1 MQKISFLFLFS
12 ILFASPSLSA
22 LEAIVPEHAEAV
34 NEIGC
39 LIENITTP
47 GGCGESGEG
56 CQESSDSFSYY
67 EDFPYSKCVKEICK
81 DYPASVGQVLEER
94 DKAAGQLKNST
105 EARFGPLVTNLFNAL
120 QENARLGQEYLSS
133 DPAFAQKL
141 EMRSTVISLQTD
153 FAYTLAEESGPSG
166 GLPSKRKMKRA
177 IRAQYPG
184 WSDQLITSNYDLVKL
199 MREKLMGLE
208 IIQRVRREA
217 TNEDTRRQL
226 LGRLEASVRE
236 LPPESLS
243 KVEFLTALYDLQSVH
258 QISDGIPN
266 AFLEKL
272 EQLTVGVVYETVLNK
287 DPQAI
292 AIQNEIYR
300 NAGDNKVTPS
310 IYPEFIN
317 GMDRPRFV
325 STCLHALSEQ
335 TATLPTRNERSELQ
349 AQVQSTKVHIINSMR
364 EHLSRRTG
372 SALGPRLNQ
381 MEVSLPPAR
390 EDFLDRMQ
398 ALLGEKSGLV
408 NYFKKGEA
416 ASSSVG
422 FSGLGGINLANQF
435 CRLPL
440 ELDANANALT
450 TEMGGSHNHNHDRVT
465 MGALIVKDFK
475 NVGEHIF
482 AHEVGHVVSTFIRET
497 GSRDS
502 KSAYEKMRS
511 CLNRNQT
518 GGGIGHLFSYLS
530 GDPLAQ
536 GSKEE
541 EDFADLFAF
550 VALPQDRNRSCNA
563 FFEGGAFFSGVNT
576 VRSEGGAP
584 HSADL
589 YRLFHGEAVA
599 GRELPQICRED
610 MRQHGQEISLGN
622 CWIDG
627 EEERVRRENS
637 SSSN

>member
-12 ILFASPSLSA
+12 ILFSSSSLLA

-47 GGCGESGEG
+47 GGCGESGEACG
-56 CQESSDSFSYY
+56 ESTDSFSFY

-94 DKAAGQLKNST
+94 DKAAGQLKNAT
-105 EARFGPLVTNLFNAL
+105 EARFGPLVTNLFNTL
-120 QENARLGQEYLSS
+120 QENGRLGQEYLSS

-141 EMRSTVISLQTD
+141 EIRSTVISLQTD
-153 FAYTLAEESGPSG
+153 FAYALSEESGPSG
-166 GLPSKRKMKRA
+166 GLPSKRKMRQA
-177 IRAQYPG
+177 IRSQYPG
-184 WSDQLITSNYDLVKL
+184 WSDQLINSNYDLVKL

-208 IIQRVRREA
+208 IIQSVRREA
-217 TNEDTRRQL
+217 TSEDSRRQL
-226 LGRLEASVRE
+226 LGRLEASIRE
-236 LPPESLS
+236 LPPESLP
-243 KVEFLTALYDLQSVH
+243 KMEFLTTLYDLQSVH

-272 EQLTVGVVYETVLNK
+272 EQLTVGVIYESILNK

-300 NAGDNKVTPS
+300 NAGNNKMTPS
-310 IYPEFIN
+310 IYPEFIS
-317 GMDRPRFV
+317 GMDRPQFV

-335 TATLPTRNERSELQ
+335 TATLPTRKERSDLQ
-349 AQVQSTKVHIINSMR
+349 AQVQSTKTQIINSMR
-364 EHLSRRTG
+364 GHLSRRTG

-398 ALLGEKSGLV
+398 ALLSEKTGLM
-408 NYFKKGEA
+408 NYFKEGEA

-440 ELDANANALT
+440 EVDANANALT
-450 TEMGGSHNHNHDRVT
+450 TEMAGGHNHDRVT

-518 GGGIGHLFSYLS
+518 GGGIGHFFSYLA
-530 GDPLAQ
+530 GDALAQ
-536 GSKEE
+536 GSKQE
-541 EDFADLFAF
+541 EDFADLFAY
-550 VALPQDRNRSCNA
+550 VALPQGRNRSCNA

-576 VRSEGGAP
+576 VRSEEGAP

-599 GRELPQICRED
+599 GRELPQICREE
-610 MRQHGQEISLGN
+610 MRQHGQEISLRN
-622 CWIDG
+622 CWVDG
-627 EEERVRRENS
+627 EEERARRENS